1 MAVNSP
7 GDALPC
13 SIPQANA
20 EKLRA
25 IGATPSVTG
34 TSSGAIGDG
43 AREAQMAGGR
53 TVPLPTNA
61 TVGRLL
67 DLEA

>member
-1 MAVNSP
+1 MSVNSP

-25 IGATPSVTG
+25 IGAKAAPTTG
-34 TSSGAIGDG
+34 GAS
-43 AREAQMAGGR
+43 EAQAPGGR
-53 TVPLPTNA
+53 TVPLAPQTA
-61 TVGRLL
+61 VGRLL